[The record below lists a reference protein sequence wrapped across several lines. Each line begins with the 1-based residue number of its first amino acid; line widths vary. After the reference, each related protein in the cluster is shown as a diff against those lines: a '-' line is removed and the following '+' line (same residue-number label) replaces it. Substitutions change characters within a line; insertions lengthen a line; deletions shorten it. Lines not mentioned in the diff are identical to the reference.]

1 MVHYRLAQ
9 RRSETHFSE
18 VLRHGFAPVNRV
30 TLRMSHLREVN
41 RARSVVCDN
50 PIGTVQ
56 TNRHQRRVNVASEG
70 LARAPLEVPPIAH
83 SRPGRQQAMTVP
95 LRKRAHGSSE
105 FQTPRIMLAKT
116 LTERK

>member
-1 MVHYRLAQ
+1 MDELRRFAQTFAGPAVVHTVPIGLSHTGAYMVHYRLAQ

-50 PIGTVQ
+50 PIGTDRTSVKAG
-56 TNRHQRRVNVASEG
+56 QRAE
-70 LARAPLEVPPIAH
+70 
-83 SRPGRQQAMTVP
+83 
-95 LRKRAHGSSE
+95 
-105 FQTPRIMLAKT
+105 
-116 LTERK
+116 